1 MGSVERGCSSL
12 GRVRPDS
19 FLLPPP
25 DHREDDE
32 ADENEDEEDDEDDED
47 EEGDEDDEEDE
58 DDYG

>member
-1 MGSVERGCSSL
+1 MGSVERWCSSL

-32 ADENEDEEDDEDDED
+32 
-47 EEGDEDDEEDE
+47 EDE
-58 DDYG
+58 DGDGDDDV